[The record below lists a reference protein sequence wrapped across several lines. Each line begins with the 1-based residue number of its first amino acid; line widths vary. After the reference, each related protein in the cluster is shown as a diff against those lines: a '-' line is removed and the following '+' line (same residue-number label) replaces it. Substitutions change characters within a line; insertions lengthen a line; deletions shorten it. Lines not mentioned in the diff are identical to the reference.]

1 MFVGSLETYKQKL
14 SLPDLKAQVS
24 FSDRLLS
31 VVCMSVR
38 PSVRQIFNVFSL
50 FRYYLILKKGLAPY
64 LNKLES
70 PSPKDAFCQVYVY
83 NGSNP
88 S

>member
-38 PSVRQIFNVFSL
+38 QIFNVFSL
-50 FRYYLILKKGLAPY
+50 FRYYLILKKGVAPY

-88 S
+88 RCTP

>member
-31 VVCMSVR
+31 VVCM
-38 PSVRQIFNVFSL
+38 SVRQIFNVFSL

-88 S
+88 R